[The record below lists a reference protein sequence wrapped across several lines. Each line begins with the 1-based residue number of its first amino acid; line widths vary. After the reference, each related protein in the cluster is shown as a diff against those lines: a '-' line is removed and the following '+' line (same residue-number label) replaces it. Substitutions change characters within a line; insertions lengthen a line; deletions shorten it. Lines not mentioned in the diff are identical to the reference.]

1 VKPFAYV
8 AAADIEEALELLARH
23 GEDAHLMAGGTA
35 LILLLKQ
42 ELIEPAVV
50 VGLGG
55 LSELARID
63 LDGDVLRIGALSALR
78 RVERD
83 ATVLAHAPAVARAVA
98 RVATARVRNQ
108 ATLGG
113 NLVHADPAQDPP
125 PILLVHDADV
135 VLRGPSGERVV
146 PLDEFFV
153 DVFETA
159 IEPDEILT
167 TIRIPRPSPT
177 ARFEYVKFLP
187 RTVDDYATVSVAVR
201 LEVGSDGAVE
211 DVRIALGNAGAVP
224 FRASAAEDALRGTVP
239 SPSYLHDVAAI
250 AAEASDPV
258 DDIRGSADYKREM
271 VRVWTARALE
281 RAWNPAAVRA

>member
-1 VKPFAYV
+1 MRAFAYV
-8 AAADIEEALELLARH
+8 PVVDLEQAIELLTRH

-42 ELIEPAVV
+42 GLVEPAVV

-55 LSELARID
+55 LADLARIRIV
-63 LDGDVLRIGALSALR
+63 GGVLEIGALASLH

-83 ATVLAHAPAVARAVA
+83 PLVLGHSPVVAATVA
-98 RVATARVRNQ
+98 RVATIRIRNQ

-125 PILLVHDADV
+125 PILLAHDAQV
-135 VLRGPSGERVV
+135 VLRGPAGQRTL
-146 PLDEFFV
+146 PLTEFFV
-153 DVFETA
+153 DVFETSIA
-159 IEPDEILT
+159 KDEILSV
-167 TIRIPRPSPT
+167 IRVPRPSP
-177 ARFEYVKFLP
+177 ASRFASVKFLP

-201 LEVGSDGAVE
+201 LDIGPAGLID

-224 FRASAAEDALRGTVP
+224 YRSL
-239 SPSYLHDVAAI
+239 
-250 AAEASDPV
+250 AAEAVLRGSLPSAALIEETASLAGETSDPV
-258 DDIRGSADYKREM
+258 DDIRGTAAYKREM

-281 RAWNPAAVRA
+281 MAWGREQRSA

>member
-1 VKPFAYV
+1 MKPFSYIAV
-8 AAADIEEALELLARH
+8 TDLAEALDLLARH

-35 LILLLKQ
+35 VILLLKQ
-42 ELIEPAVV
+42 GLIEPSVII
-50 VGLGG
+50 GLGG
-55 LSELARID
+55 LSGLGRIA
-63 LDGDVLRIGALSALR
+63 LDGDVLEIGGLTALR

-83 ATVLAHAPAVARAVA
+83 PIILAHIPAVADAIA
-98 RVATARVRNQ
+98 RVATVRVRNQ

-125 PILLVHDADV
+125 PILLVHDAKV

-146 PLDEFFV
+146 PLNDFFI

-167 TIRIPRPSPT
+167 AVRVPKPSP
-177 ARFEYVKFLP
+177 ASRFEYIKFLP

-201 LEVGSDGAVE
+201 LDAGADGTVQ

-224 FRASAAEDALRGTVP
+224 FRAVDAENALRGQVP
-239 SPSYLHDVAAI
+239 SASRVAEVASVAAG
-250 AAEASDPV
+250 ESDPV
-258 DDIRGSADYKREM
+258 DDIRGSADYKRQM
-271 VRVWTARALE
+271 VRVWTARALD
-281 RAWNPAAVRA
+281 RAWKRAGMPA

>member
-1 VKPFAYV
+1 MKPFSYI
-8 AAADIEEALELLARH
+8 AAADLEEALDLLASH

-42 ELIEPAVV
+42 ELIEPAVI

-55 LSELARID
+55 LSDLARID
-63 LDGDVLRIGALSALR
+63 LDGDLLRIGALSALR
-78 RVERD
+78 RIERD
-83 ATVLAHAPAVARAVA
+83 PVVLAHAPAVAHAVA
-98 RVATARVRNQ
+98 QVATARVRNQ

-135 VLRGPSGERVV
+135 VLRGPSGERIV
-146 PLDEFFV
+146 PLRDFFV

-167 TIRIPRPSPT
+167 TIRVPRPSPT
-177 ARFEYVKFLP
+177 SRFEYLKFLP

-201 LEVGSDGAVE
+201 IDPGPDGTVQ

-224 FRASAAEDALRGTVP
+224 FRAIDAESALRGQVP
-239 SPSYLHDVAAI
+239 SASRIEEVAAI
-250 AAEASDPV
+250 AARESDPV
-258 DDIRGSADYKREM
+258 DDIRGSAEYKRQM
-271 VRVWTARALE
+271 VQVWTARALD
-281 RAWNPAAVRA
+281 RAWDRAETPA